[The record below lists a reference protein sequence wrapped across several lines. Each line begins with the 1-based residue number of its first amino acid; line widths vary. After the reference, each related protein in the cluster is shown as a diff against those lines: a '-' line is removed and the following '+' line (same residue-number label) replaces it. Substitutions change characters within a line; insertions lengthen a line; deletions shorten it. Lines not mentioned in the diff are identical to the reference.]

1 MKGPDLYVCAICAK
15 AIVKREKK
23 KDLELK
29 NTIENCQA

>member
-1 MKGPDLYVCAICAK
+1 MYVPY
-15 AIVKREKK
+15 VQKRLSREKKK